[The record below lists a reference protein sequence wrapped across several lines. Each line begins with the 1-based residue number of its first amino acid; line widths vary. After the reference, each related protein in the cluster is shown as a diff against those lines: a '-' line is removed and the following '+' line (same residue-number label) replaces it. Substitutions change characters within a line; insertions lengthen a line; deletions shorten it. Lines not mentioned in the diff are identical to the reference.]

1 MRKHAVSCGSGW
13 SVPCVSIQLTL
24 SQNSKTIARL
34 GVEEGVGLQGCLGFV
49 EVVVVLPD
57 RYATP
62 PSSENPKSKISINYI
77 IVGYSSLTLKGFG
90 EELFLDS
97 MLDSLSH
104 RAIPPPPDADFEPCV
119 LQTIPLCSRR
129 DRRGPDTSEIHGYTR
144 TLLQVSFPGLPSMP
158 HPGPPNPATSPFL

>member
-1 MRKHAVSCGSGW
+1 
-13 SVPCVSIQLTL
+13 
-24 SQNSKTIARL
+24 
-34 GVEEGVGLQGCLGFV
+34 VGLQGCLGFV

-129 DRRGPDTSEIHGYTR
+129 
-144 TLLQVSFPGLPSMP
+144 PSWTG
-158 HPGPPNPATSPFL
+158 HR